1 MLLVTYG
8 RAFLEMRL
16 ISKPD
21 LIHTITW
28 HQNQDYSLTT
38 VLIRMSDGKTIGR
51 SPNYYV
57 VKRLQKNKPAMIG
70 LFYILFTSLI
80 ALAGYLI
87 MPDDTPDANN
97 GAIQVQKKL
106 PGFKAEFLLLRKDFD
121 IPVKNVI
128 KKALYGQESAYIK
141 IPITEYHVSNDSVF
155 YREYGLEEKV
165 KFAKMVP
172 AAFTLYIGESN
183 LLEGGQNH
191 SVDGDLVRYVDN
203 GGQIQEISMD
213 GLHQKFE
220 NDNIVSE
227 KYLLGTDRAGRDI
240 LSRLIYGARISL
252 SIGFISV
259 LISLILGLS
268 LGSLAGFFG
277 GRTDRFIMWFMSVT
291 WSIPGIMLVIA
302 ISIALQSRG
311 VWVAFVAVGL
321 TMWVEVA
328 RVVRGQIMAIKE
340 KTYIEAARALGIGN
354 FRIVYA
360 HIFPNIIG
368 PVIVIATANFAA
380 AILLEAGLSFLGLS
394 VQPPTPSWGNMI
406 YEGFSMIG
414 TKNSWQMVLFPGLA
428 ISLIVLSFNLL
439 GNGLRDAFDPKTSI
453 KRL

>member
-1 MLLVTYG
+1 M
-8 RAFLEMRL
+8 ADE
-16 ISKPD
+16 
-21 LIHTITW
+21 
-28 HQNQDYSLTT
+28 
-38 VLIRMSDGKTIGR
+38 KTIGR

-57 VKRLQKNKPAMIG
+57 VKRLQKNKPAMVG
-70 LFYILFTSLI
+70 MYYILFTAFI
-80 ALAGYLI
+80 AITGYLI

-97 GAIQVQKKL
+97 GAIQIQKKL
-106 PGFKAEFLLLRKDFD
+106 PGFKVEFLLLRKDFD
-121 IPVKNVI
+121 ITEKGLI
-128 KKALYGQESAYIK
+128 RRAMSGQDSPYIK
-141 IPITEYHVSNDSVF
+141 IPIIEYWISNDSIF
-155 YREYGLEEKV
+155 YHEYGLEGKT
-165 KFAKMVP
+165 KFERMVP
-172 AAFTLYIGESN
+172 AVFPLYIGESD
-183 LLEGGQNH
+183 LLENGQNH
-191 SVDGDLVRYVDN
+191 IVEEDLITYVDYM
-203 GGQIQEISMD
+203 GRMREINMD
-213 GLHQKFE
+213 QLHQKFMNE
-220 NDNIVSE
+220 NIVSE
-227 KYLLGTDRAGRDI
+227 KYILGTDRAGRDI

-259 LISLILGLS
+259 LISLFLGLS
-268 LGSLAGFFG
+268 MGSLSGFFG
-277 GRTDRFIMWFMSVT
+277 GRIDRFIMWFMSVT

-354 FRIVYA
+354 FRIIYA

-414 TKNSWQMVLFPGLA
+414 TKNSWQMVIFPGLA

-439 GNGLRDAFDPKTSI
+439 GNGLRDAFDPKTSV
-453 KRL
+453 KKL